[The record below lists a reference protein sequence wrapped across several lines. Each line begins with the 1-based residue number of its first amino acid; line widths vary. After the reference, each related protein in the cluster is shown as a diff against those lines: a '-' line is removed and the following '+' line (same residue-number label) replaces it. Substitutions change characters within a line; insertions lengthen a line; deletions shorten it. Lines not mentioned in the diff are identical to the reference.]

1 MMPHMCG
8 ERIVENHCLETKVT
22 RVTDWEVNSSPG
34 PGFVPHAP
42 FSHASLANEERGRF
56 HCTRDPWVQIANI
69 PKVRLL
75 RSRPSKSDTQSQTRR
90 AATIDALLREG
101 SVCFPEIRVCIVVFV
116 CQCRRGSWD
125 NRQISDIGEQVET
138 PAKISIRHADWMI
151 EDIVEVGAKAGHY
164 SLADF
169 EILVHSKVYSPASR
183 TPEKVSFGD
192 SRVVKYIGAEWRR
205 SERTW
210 IEHLISDLVVGIAS
224 NNGPV
229 VTAEIT
235 NCINRT
241 GGDISRA
248 YEACAVE
255 TVVAEPERRETCT
268 TLSKHLKA
276 GLPAPNCCVS
286 PMRKRASKLSASSDW
301 QVIETVQYEAM
312 LRYPRILAVIAVRT
326 EYIVRNSAK
335 TGIPLIDAGRFLVQV
350 RI

>member
-235 NCINRT
+235 NRINRT
-241 GGDISRA
+241 GCDISRA
-248 YEACAVE
+248 YEAYAVE
-255 TVVAEPERRETCT
+255 TVVFFFSSRRRHTRS
-268 TLSKHLKA
+268 L
-276 GLPAPNCCVS
+276 
-286 PMRKRASKLSASSDW
+286 RDWSSD
-301 QVIETVQYEAM
+301 VCSSD
-312 LRYPRILAVIAVRT
+312 LAVRPARCASVLWQP
-326 EYIVRNSAK
+326 SAGS
-335 TGIPLIDAGRFLVQV
+335 T
-350 RI
+350 